1 MQAIRIQDATIHYAF
16 NKGEKDLTLVFINS
30 LGTDFR
36 IWDAVIDGLGTE
48 FGSLRFDKRGH
59 GLSSL
64 GAIEK
69 GCISFYADDVMGL
82 CEQLGLDKI
91 VLVGLSIGGLISL
104 DIYQRYAEKI
114 AGIVFM
120 DTAPKIGTTEG
131 WNNRIET
138 ISSNGM
144 QVLAPSILTN
154 WFSPNFQLEHPAA
167 FTLYQAMLER
177 ADVLGYM
184 IACEAIRDADYT
196 QIAQDISIP
205 VICMVGEEDKSTPVA
220 LVQAFA
226 QLMNCPLITIP
237 DSGHLPCVDNPE
249 RTTAIL
255 KDFISAL

>member
-1 MQAIRIQDATIHYAF
+1 MQAIRIQDTTIHYAYT
-16 NKGEKDLTLVFINS
+16 KGENDLTLVFINS

-48 FGSLRFDKRGH
+48 FGTLRFDKRGH

-64 GAIEK
+64 GAIEN

-91 VLVGLSIGGLISL
+91 VLIGLSIGGLISL

-120 DTAPKIGTTEG
+120 DTAPKIGTAEA
-131 WNNRIET
+131 WNNRIQT
-138 ISSNGM
+138 ISSKGM
-144 QVLAPSILTN
+144 QVVAPSILTN
-154 WFSPNFQLEHPAA
+154 WFSLKFQSEHPAA
-167 FTLYQAMLER
+167 FALYQAMLER

-196 QIAQDISIP
+196 QTAQDIAIP
-205 VICMVGEEDKSTPVA
+205 VICMVGEEDKSTLVA
-220 LVQAFA
+220 LVQYFA
-226 QLMNCPLITIP
+226 ELMNSPIITIP
-237 DSGHLPCVDNPE
+237 NAGHLPCVDSPE

-255 KDFISAL
+255 QDFISTL

>member
-1 MQAIRIQDATIHYAF
+1 MQAIQLGDTTIHYAF
-16 NKGEKDLTLVFINS
+16 NKGDKDLTLVFINS

-48 FGSLRFDKRGH
+48 FGTLRFDKRGH

-64 GAIEK
+64 GAVEK
-69 GCISFYADDVMGL
+69 GSISSYADDVMGL
-82 CEQLGLDKI
+82 CEALGLHKI

-104 DIYQRYAEKI
+104 DIYQRYPEKI

-120 DTAPKIGTTEG
+120 DTAPKIGTAEA

-138 ISSNGM
+138 ISSKGM
-144 QVLAPSILTN
+144 QVVAPSILAN
-154 WFSPNFQLEHPAA
+154 WFSPSFQQDHPAA
-167 FTLYQAMLER
+167 FALFQAMLER

-196 QIAQDISIP
+196 KTAQDIAIP

-220 LVQAFA
+220 LVQGFA
-226 QLMNCPLITIP
+226 QLMNCSLITIP
-237 DSGHLPCVDNPE
+237 NAGHLPCVDSPE

-255 KDFISAL
+255 HDFISAL